1 MHRVVHFDIHADD
14 PERAMRFYGELFGW
28 TFPPYFP
35 NYWGV
40 VTGEEGTPGIS
51 GGLAMRRG
59 PRPETGQ
66 PVSSFVCTVDV
77 PSVDDCVARV
87 RELGGSVAEPKV
99 AIPGMAWLAYCID
112 TEGNIFGVYQD
123 DPTAGSPAP

>member
-1 MHRVVHFDIHADD
+1 MLRVVHFDIHADD
-14 PERAMRFYGELFGW
+14 PHRAMRFYGDLFGW
-28 TFPPYFP
+28 TFPAYFP

-59 PRPETGQ
+59 PRPATGQ

-77 PSVDDCVARV
+77 PSVDDYVAKV
-87 RELGGSVAEPKV
+87 LELGGAVAEPKV
-99 AIPGMAWLAYCID
+99 AIPGMAWIAYCID
-112 TEGNIFGVYQD
+112 TEGNIFGMYEEN
-123 DPTAGSPAP
+123 PAAQ